1 MDKRISRMTYSLEP
15 DYQDLFRR
23 ITAKTRRSLTDEL
36 RLMLDARA
44 EALGIEPINP
54 VDFAVHRYHDIN
66 CDAPTQ
72 IDLDLE

>member
-1 MDKRISRMTYSLEP
+1 MNKRISRMTYSLEP

-44 EALGIEPINP
+44 ETLGIEPINP
-54 VDFAVHRYHDIN
+54 VDPKSFS
-66 CDAPTQ
+66 PT
-72 IDLDLE
+72 LEMTIGR